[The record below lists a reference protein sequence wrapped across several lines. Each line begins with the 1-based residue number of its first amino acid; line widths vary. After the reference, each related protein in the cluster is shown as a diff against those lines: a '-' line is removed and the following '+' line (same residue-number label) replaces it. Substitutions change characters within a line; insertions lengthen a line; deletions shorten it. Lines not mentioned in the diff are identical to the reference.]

1 MSMSRKYV
9 EVVVSRTKSVSDYVL
24 DIITLMNQG
33 FDEVKIK
40 GLGRE
45 ISKAVDVYNS
55 LKSRMENGIELKDVQ
70 IGTDKERKR
79 TSYILITVV
88 RKY

>member
-1 MSMSRKYV
+1 MSRKYV
-9 EVVVSRTKSVSDYVL
+9 EIVVSRTKSVSDYVL

-55 LKSRMENGIELKDVQ
+55 LKSRMENGVELKDVQ

>member
-1 MSMSRKYV
+1 MSRKYV

-55 LKSRMENGIELKDVQ
+55 LKSRMENGVDLKDVQ

>member
-1 MSMSRKYV
+1 MSRKYV
-9 EVVVSRTKSVSDYVL
+9 EIVVSRTKSVSDYVL

-55 LKSRMENGIELKDVQ
+55 LKSRMENGIELRDVQ

>member
-1 MSMSRKYV
+1 MSMPRKYV

-55 LKSRMENGIELKDVQ
+55 LKSRMENGVELKDVQ

>member
-1 MSMSRKYV
+1 MSRKYV

-55 LKSRMENGIELKDVQ
+55 IKSRMENGIELKDVQ

>member
-1 MSMSRKYV
+1 MSRKYV

-33 FDEVKIK
+33 FDDVKIK

>member
-1 MSMSRKYV
+1 MPRKYV

-55 LKSRMENGIELKDVQ
+55 LKSRMENGVELKDVQ

>member
-1 MSMSRKYV
+1 MSKKYV
-9 EVVVSRTKSVSDYVL
+9 EIVVSRTKSVSDYVL

>member
-1 MSMSRKYV
+1 MSRKYV
-9 EVVVSRTKSVSDYVL
+9 EIVVSRTKSVSDYVL

>member
-1 MSMSRKYV
+1 MSRKYV

-55 LKSRMENGIELKDVQ
+55 LKSRMENGVELKDVQ

>member
-55 LKSRMENGIELKDVQ
+55 IKSRMENGIELKDVQ

>member
-1 MSMSRKYV
+1 MSRKYV
-9 EVVVSRTKSVSDYVL
+9 EIVVSRTKSVSDYVL

-40 GLGRE
+40 GLSRE

>member
-1 MSMSRKYV
+1 MSRKYV

-55 LKSRMENGIELKDVQ
+55 LKSRMENGVELKNVQ

>member
-9 EVVVSRTKSVSDYVL
+9 EIVVSRTKSVSDYVL

-55 LKSRMENGIELKDVQ
+55 LKSRMENGVELKDVQ

>member
-55 LKSRMENGIELKDVQ
+55 LKSRMENGVELKDVQ

>member
-9 EVVVSRTKSVSDYVL
+9 EIVVSKTKSVSDYVL

>member
-1 MSMSRKYV
+1 MSRKYV
-9 EVVVSRTKSVSDYVL
+9 EIVVSKTKSVSDYVL

>member
-1 MSMSRKYV
+1 MSRKYV

>member
-55 LKSRMENGIELKDVQ
+55 LKSRMENGVDLKDVQ